1 MTAKSMTEL
10 KKILQRKL
18 KTAVNEARENAE
30 KAVQSTVDQ
39 FYSASPLKY
48 ARTGTLAE
56 SIHVSDVLGDGD
68 SLSFEADILP
78 NVYATGSHPTAQTVA
93 GWAMSGAARVQG
105 HLDWQGT
112 GEKLKRILDE
122 SVKSHFG
129 GR

>member
-1 MTAKSMTEL
+1 MKAKSMAEL

-30 KAVQSTVDQ
+30 KTVQSAVDQ
-39 FYSASPLKY
+39 FYSSSPSKY

-56 SIHVSDVLGDGD
+56 NIHVSDVSGDGD
-68 SLSFEADILP
+68 SLGFQAEIFPGA
-78 NVYATGSHPTAQTVA
+78 YTTGSRPTAQTVA
-93 GWAMSGAARVQG
+93 GWAMTGAAGVQG

-112 GEKLKRILDE
+112 EEKLKRILDE